1 MLQEN
6 AEEFIRSINDH
17 FHKRKM
23 PFCDHIYAEVAVDNT
38 TAVGNPDSS
47 GLTQLR
53 EKIIEVAKKQPY
65 WGEKRPI
72 KWLLL
77 ADELDKEREARPQ
90 MPLAEVETLA
100 KECGLKS
107 KEEVFTFLTFH
118 HNLGDLI
125 YLNECGLRDTV
136 ILSPQWLGNMFR
148 YSLIEHW
155 WWC

>member
-1 MLQEN
+1 
-6 AEEFIRSINDH
+6 
-17 FHKRKM
+17 M
-23 PFCDHIYAEVAVDNT
+23 PICDHIYVEVAIDNT
-38 TAVGNPDSS
+38 AAVDNPDSS

-53 EKIIEVAKKQPY
+53 EKIIEVAKKQSY

-77 ADELDKEREARPQ
+77 ADKLDKEREDRPQ
-90 MPLAEVETLA
+90 MPFTEVENLA

-107 KEEVFTFLTFH
+107 KEEFFTFLTFH

-125 YLNECGLRDTV
+125 YLNERGLRDTV

-148 YSLIEHW
+148 YSLIEHE
-155 WWC
+155 